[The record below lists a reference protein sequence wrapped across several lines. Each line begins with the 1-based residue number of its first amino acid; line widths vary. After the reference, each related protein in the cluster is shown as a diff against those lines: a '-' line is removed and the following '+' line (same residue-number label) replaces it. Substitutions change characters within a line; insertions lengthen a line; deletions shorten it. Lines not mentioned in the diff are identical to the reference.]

1 MTIQN
6 KTGAGQLDPT
16 FGIEGVKRISVPGYP
31 NFSIDCVGIGPDQQ
45 IYVAGISDIHERPT
59 LILGRFH
66 LDGTLDTR
74 FGNDGF
80 AKGAYGDFSLLRV
93 NAITFG
99 PADKILVFCT
109 VAGSAAQDAAAF
121 SRFDTKGL
129 PDRTFAGQGNAV
141 FDIVLSPPAATSPT
155 ATTQASSA
163 SASASASARSGMQV
177 LSDGKILAH
186 INYFFNWGT
195 LQGLI
200 MRLNEDGTLD
210 LSLNQIGYFM
220 VFHPD
225 DQFTGTVLRNLLVQ
239 EDGKYLC
246 CGNLITEMSVPSPA
260 MFARYNT
267 NGDRDPSFGV
277 DGIASVADDTNAN
290 LIDIIVNLP
299 NQKILGVGFTGDD
312 AGVMISL
319 KSDGSENKDF
329 NGGKPLYTRLE
340 PNAITVWR
348 GVAIQKDGKI
358 IVTGAVGPLNGQTD
372 IVVARFTNAI
382 LDPDFNNGQGWTR
395 THVESGTEY
404 AVGNT
409 LQDDGKIVVC
419 ARLSQSKSALLR
431 YNT

>member
-6 KTGAGQLDPT
+6 KPGAGQLDPT

-45 IYVAGISDIHERPT
+45 IYCAGVSDIHDHPT

-66 LDGTLDTR
+66 SDGTLDTR

-99 PADKILVFCT
+99 PVGKILVFCT
-109 VAGSAAQDAAAF
+109 VAGSAAQHAAAF
-121 SRFDTKGL
+121 SRFDTNGL
-129 PDRTFAGQGNAV
+129 PDPAFADQGNAV
-141 FDIVLSPPAATSPT
+141 FDIVLAPPAATAPT

-163 SASASASARSGMQV
+163 SASASVRSGMQV
-177 LSDGKILAH
+177 LPDGKILAH

-225 DQFTGTVLRNLLVQ
+225 DRFTGTVLRNLLVQ
-239 EDGKYLC
+239 DDGKYLC
-246 CGNLITEMSVPSPA
+246 CGNLITQMSAPSPA

-267 NGDRDPSFGV
+267 NGDRDRSFGV
-277 DGIASVADDTNAN
+277 DGFVSVADDTNAN
-290 LIDIIVNLP
+290 LIDTIVKLP

-319 KSDGSENKDF
+319 ESDGSENNDF

-372 IVVARFTNAI
+372 IVVARLINANF
-382 LDPDFNNGQGWTR
+382 DSDFNDGKGWTR

-404 AVGNT
+404 AVGMT
-409 LQDDGKIVVC
+409 LQDEDKILVC
-419 ARLSQSKSALLR
+419 ARLPKSKSALLR